1 MRVCKEN
8 DMGMVKK
15 IHEISALF
23 AIFEIQKSELGKGV
37 LLSQHLRNT
46 RENLLI
52 VYGVS
57 IQNALSLF
65 YDFRLDIPMKL

>member
-23 AIFEIQKSELGKGV
+23 AIFETQKSELAQRV
-37 LLSQHLRNT
+37 LLSHHPQKHQGELNYIID
-46 RENLLI
+46 LI
-52 VYGVS
+52 
-57 IQNALSLF
+57 
-65 YDFRLDIPMKL
+65 

>member
-23 AIFEIQKSELGKGV
+23 AIFEIQKSEVAKGV
-37 LLSQHLRNT
+37 FSPHESQ
-46 RENLLI
+46 ENL
-52 VYGVS
+52 VYYYYMIKITHSVIF
-57 IQNALSLF
+57 IQT
-65 YDFRLDIPMKL
+65 

>member
-23 AIFEIQKSELGKGV
+23 AIFEIQKSEVAKGAFSPYH
-37 LLSQHLRNT
+37 SQ
-46 RENLLI
+46 ENL
-52 VYGVS
+52 VYYYYMIKITHSVIF
-57 IQNALSLF
+57 IQT
-65 YDFRLDIPMKL
+65 